1 VPPPSPSLIDSIPL
15 LPSPPC
21 RYGAT
26 QLSPNPAS
34 NTDGTVISVQAEGVA
49 STDKPEYDDLEL
61 ILVHSYQA
69 RVWYSEYEKDFAQ
82 KVDDL

>member
-1 VPPPSPSLIDSIPL
+1 
-15 LPSPPC
+15 
-21 RYGAT
+21 
-26 QLSPNPAS
+26 
-34 NTDGTVISVQAEGVA
+34 VISVQAEGVA
-49 STDKPEYDDLEL
+49 STDKPEYDDLES